1 MQTLATS
8 PFPEDQHLSLS
19 PSLFYFSVP
28 IPHPDPKPVLVP
40 SVLTYSFCLQHAASS
55 FYWLMGEGKKFWTG
69 YMIEVLN
76 KTQLNFTR
84 LKMSRKQ

>member
-1 MQTLATS
+1 ML
-8 PFPEDQHLSLS
+8 P
-19 PSLFYFSVP
+19 
-28 IPHPDPKPVLVP
+28 PVFTD
-40 SVLTYSFCLQHAASS
+40 S
-55 FYWLMGEGKKFWTG
+55 LMGEGKKFWTG